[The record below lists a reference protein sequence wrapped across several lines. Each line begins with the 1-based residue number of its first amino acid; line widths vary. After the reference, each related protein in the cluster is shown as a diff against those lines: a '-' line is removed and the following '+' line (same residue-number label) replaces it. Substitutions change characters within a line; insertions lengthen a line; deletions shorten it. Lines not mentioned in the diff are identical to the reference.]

1 MTITISVGSRGAI
14 VTITISVGSR
24 GTITVS
30 AFWTSQMLLK
40 PLVYATNM
48 EPVVTLGEQPELFTG
63 NKIRQTNDTLFV
75 KPWQV
80 HLRLGDHETCRT
92 SECTTNDVM

>member
-1 MTITISVGSRGAI
+1 
-14 VTITISVGSR
+14 
-24 GTITVS
+24 
-30 AFWTSQMLLK
+30 MLLK

-92 SECTTNDVM
+92 SECTTNDRRWCNRKGSLSVVVKWVVQKQLSRDKTAKELFLEGLS